1 MGFFEEL
8 RSAAGRRGLDFLVV
22 GGHAVNV
29 SGYSRVTAD
38 VDILAC
44 REDVHA
50 WEQLFAEMGYV
61 PFHRAD
67 TFLQLTP
74 PRELSAWPT
83 DLVFVGRETFVQ
95 MLALARTVLIE
106 GVEIRVPSVEHL
118 VAMKP
123 GRLTD
128 PAGAVLFFPDWSAM
142 LAEPRRVPFEAIYRR
157 SLEAMQSQRAEPDF
171 ELKRLA
177 TKSRVEFVL

>member
-1 MGFFEEL
+1 VGFFEDL
-8 RSAAGRRGLDFLVV
+8 HSAAGRRKLDFLVV

-44 REDVHA
+44 REDVHS

-95 MLALARTVLIE
+95 MLASARTVLIE

-118 VAMKP
+118 VAMKLHSLKTAP
-123 GRLTD
+123 TGREARDLQDVVGVLRAAGED
-128 PAGAVLFFPDWSAM
+128 PASAEVRRLFERYGTM
-142 LAEPRRVPFEAIYRR
+142 EAYEWFRK
-157 SLEAMQSQRAEPDF
+157 AWPVD
-171 ELKRLA
+171 
-177 TKSRVEFVL
+177 